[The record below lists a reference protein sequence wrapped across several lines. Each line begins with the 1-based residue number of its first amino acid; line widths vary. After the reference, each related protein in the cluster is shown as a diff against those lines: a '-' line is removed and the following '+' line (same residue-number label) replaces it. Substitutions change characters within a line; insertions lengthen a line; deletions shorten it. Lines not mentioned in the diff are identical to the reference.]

1 MKLSII
7 TVNLNNVEGLKKT
20 AESIVS
26 QTFQDFEWIVIDGG
40 STDGS
45 KELIEQYS
53 EHIAYWCSEKDSGIY
68 NAMNKG
74 IRHAKGDYLNFMNSG
89 DLLYGED
96 TLESVFANASYENVD
111 VLYGNEVL
119 IDGEGKV
126 VKEIKLSDDL
136 SFYYLVYC
144 SIRHQASFISRQLL
158 IDTGYSEEYKI
169 VSDLV
174 FFINMAL
181 QGRAFKHIDINIS
194 RFQTGGVTDRE
205 TTLWKTE
212 MMRVQR
218 EVIPASIR
226 YDFSYGQYSLFRG
239 LKDKYKLFGKFITAQ
254 LLFMRF
260 IDKTLYL
267 FRRKFVRRNA

>member
-7 TVNLNNVEGLKKT
+7 TVNLNNVDGLKKT
-20 AESIVS
+20 AESIIS

-267 FRRKFVRRNA
+267 VRRKFVR